1 MKIISE
7 KEIYNNMRNT
17 YLANLPYEL
26 LEMILD
32 ITAFKNHNI
41 LQYQI
46 NKDIIM
52 NYINKKVSNNY
63 LTHYIY
69 NINDDLLLV
78 EMNYI

>member
-17 YLANLPYEL
+17 YLSLLPYEL
-26 LEMILD
+26 LEIILD
-32 ITAFKNHNI
+32 ITAFKNHNM
-41 LQYQI
+41 LQYHI

-69 NINDDLLLV
+69 NNNYDLLLV